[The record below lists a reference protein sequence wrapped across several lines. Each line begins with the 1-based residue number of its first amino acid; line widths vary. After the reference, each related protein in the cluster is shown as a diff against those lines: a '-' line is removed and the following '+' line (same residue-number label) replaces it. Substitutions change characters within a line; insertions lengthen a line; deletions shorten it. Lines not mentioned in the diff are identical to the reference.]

1 MTDFTSQPY
10 CSSIRESKQASTT
23 YSYST
28 LASQSKKYGVEVGI
42 EAEVELGVEGAKV
55 TVPVKVG
62 MSYSNSKETTEERN
76 MAADGFTSSTSRVAY
91 ARLYMLQRSS
101 TKTLTNEDFEENALE
116 RINRFN
122 NLQYASKEARFEEAQ
137 RFINAY
143 GTHYYT

>member
-28 LASQSKKYGVEVGI
+28 LASQSKKYGMDVGI
-42 EAEVELGVEGAKV
+42 EAGV

-116 RINRFN
+116 RINKFN